1 MKTQKTILNALAL
14 LTVFAVVSP
23 VVAEGEVKTQG
34 WFATLKTKL
43 SDAYA
48 ACTWDNTKALAST
61 LGEYANVVY
70 SYPASVVNAGLVK
83 AGLDLAKVE
92 FFKNHT
98 TTASIASHAAKVG
111 SWAAVAGLGYGAYR
125 GAKALVNKFAGKSAN
140 LVEEKVEKKETPK
153 VTPKVAPKA
162 EAKKPEVKPAQQ
174 PAQVQQPKVE
184 APVVDKQAIFNK
196 INAKYQAA
204 KGNRA
209 ALTQEE
215 INFVRENGFILSC

>member
-23 VVAEGEVKTQG
+23 VVAEGEAKTQG

-43 SDAYA
+43 SDAYD

-98 TTASIASHAAKVG
+98 TTASVASHAAKVG

-125 GAKALVNKFAGKSAN
+125 GAKALYNKFAGKSTN
-140 LVEEKVEKKETPK
+140 LVEAKKETAP
-153 VTPKVAPKA
+153 VAPKVAPKA
-162 EAKKPEVKPAQQ
+162 EIKEPAQQ
-174 PAQVQQPKVE
+174 PKVEAPKVE
-184 APVVDKQAIFNK
+184 APVVDKQAIFNA

-209 ALTQEE
+209 ALTQDE
-215 INFVRENGFILSC
+215 IRFVVENGFILSY